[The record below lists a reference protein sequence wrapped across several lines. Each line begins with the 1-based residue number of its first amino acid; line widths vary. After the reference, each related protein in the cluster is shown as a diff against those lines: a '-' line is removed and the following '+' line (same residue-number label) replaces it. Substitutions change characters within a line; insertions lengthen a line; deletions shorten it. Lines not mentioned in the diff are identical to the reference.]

1 MTDILVVGDTTDG
14 KLGSATAELIRAAGN
29 LVGDVGVG
37 LAGPRLQEAVREAS
51 SMGAQTI
58 YTMESHK
65 LDDPSDRL

>member
-37 LAGPRLQEAVREAS
+37 LAGSRLQEAVRE
-51 SMGAQTI
+51 M
-58 YTMESHK
+58 K
-65 LDDPSDRL
+65 RLVQNPRREPLFG